1 MPEGNFEKPED
12 FGIFWVVH
20 IHTEREGSD
29 STINLAMAQ
38 HDRDPSSV
46 MVENLMQYSGDLN
59 NLGDIAFT
67 RRTVQRKRCH
77 FKVYVNDYWGV
88 PNGTYHDNDTKK
100 RVLRGP
106 EAVRKFMRSYDTTI
120 RYITQQGPKRLRMVQ
135 KMTSE
140 AAIRNAGECLMVA
153 I

>member
-1 MPEGNFEKPED
+1 
-12 FGIFWVVH
+12 
-20 IHTEREGSD
+20 
-29 STINLAMAQ
+29 MAQ

-88 PNGTYHDNDTKK
+88 PRGTYHDNDNNKK
-100 RVLRGP
+100 RMLQQETNATHTRIRTQIYAFTRLLRSG
-106 EAVRKFMRSYDTTI
+106 M
-120 RYITQQGPKRLRMVQ
+120 
-135 KMTSE
+135 
-140 AAIRNAGECLMVA
+140 
-153 I
+153 

>member
-1 MPEGNFEKPED
+1 M
-12 FGIFWVVH
+12 VH
-20 IHTEREGSD
+20 IDREGSD
-29 STINLAMAQ
+29 STLILAMAH

-46 MVENLMQYSGDLN
+46 IVDSLPQYSVDLN
-59 NLGDIAFT
+59 NLGDIAFS

-120 RYITQQGPKRLRMVQ
+120 RYITQQGPKRIRMVQ

-153 I
+153 M

>member
-1 MPEGNFEKPED
+1 M
-12 FGIFWVVH
+12 VH
-20 IHTEREGSD
+20 IDREGSD
-29 STINLAMAQ
+29 STLILVMAH

-46 MVENLMQYSGDLN
+46 IVDSLPQYSVDLN
-59 NLGDIAFT
+59 NLGDIAFS

-88 PNGTYHDNDTKK
+88 PNGTYHDYDNKK

-120 RYITQQGPKRLRMVQ
+120 RYITKQGPKRIRMVQ

>member
-1 MPEGNFEKPED
+1 M
-12 FGIFWVVH
+12 VH
-20 IHTEREGSD
+20 IHTEREGSE

-67 RRTVQRKRCH
+67 RRTVQRKRCFTSKSTSMTIGASRAGRITITTTTRNECYAH
-77 FKVYVNDYWGV
+77 QNPYTNLCVC
-88 PNGTYHDNDTKK
+88 TII
-100 RVLRGP
+100 
-106 EAVRKFMRSYDTTI
+106 TI
-120 RYITQQGPKRLRMVQ
+120 RYITRQGPKHTRMVQ

-153 I
+153 L

>member
-1 MPEGNFEKPED
+1 M
-12 FGIFWVVH
+12 VH
-20 IHTEREGSD
+20 IHTEREGSKP
-29 STINLAMAQ
+29 TINLAMAQ

-88 PNGTYHDNDTKK
+88 PNGTYHDNDNKK

-106 EAVRKFMRSYDTTI
+106 EAVRKFMRSYDYYDPVYNPT
-120 RYITQQGPKRLRMVQ
+120 GA
-135 KMTSE
+135 E
-140 AAIRNAGECLMVA
+140 AYPDGAKDDE
-153 I
+153 

>member
-1 MPEGNFEKPED
+1 MIRKTEGNLEKPED

-38 HDRDPSSV
+38 AQHDRDPSTV
-46 MVENLMQYSGDLN
+46 IVENLMQYSGDLN
-59 NLGDIAFT
+59 NLGDIAFS

-88 PNGTYHDNDTKK
+88 PKGTYHDDERQQETSAT
-100 RVLRGP
+100 RTRSRTQIYAFIRLLRSG
-106 EAVRKFMRSYDTTI
+106 I
-120 RYITQQGPKRLRMVQ
+120 
-135 KMTSE
+135 
-140 AAIRNAGECLMVA
+140 
-153 I
+153 

>member
-1 MPEGNFEKPED
+1 MA
-12 FGIFWVVH
+12 H
-20 IHTEREGSD
+20 IDREGSD
-29 STINLAMAQ
+29 STLILAMAH

-46 MVENLMQYSGDLN
+46 ILDSLPQYSVDLN
-59 NLGDIAFT
+59 NLGDIAFS

-106 EAVRKFMRSYDTTI
+106 EAVRKFMRSYDYYDPVYNPT
-120 RYITQQGPKRLRMVQ
+120 GAKASPDGAKDD
-135 KMTSE
+135 E
-140 AAIRNAGECLMVA
+140 
-153 I
+153 

>member
-1 MPEGNFEKPED
+1 M
-12 FGIFWVVH
+12 VH
-20 IHTEREGSD
+20 IDREGSG
-29 STINLAMAQ
+29 STLILAMAH

-46 MVENLMQYSGDLN
+46 IVDSLPQYSVDLN
-59 NLGDIAFT
+59 NLGDIAFS

-120 RYITQQGPKRLRMVQ
+120 RYITQQGPKRIRMVQ

-140 AAIRNAGECLMVA
+140 AAIRNAGVCLVVA

>member
-1 MPEGNFEKPED
+1 MAHSD
-12 FGIFWVVH
+12 
-20 IHTEREGSD
+20 REGSD
-29 STINLAMAQ
+29 STLILAMAH

-46 MVENLMQYSGDLN
+46 IVDSLPQYSVDLN
-59 NLGDIAFT
+59 NLGDIAFS

-106 EAVRKFMRSYDTTI
+106 EAVRKFMRSYDYYDPVYNPTGAKVYPDGAKDDEWS
-120 RYITQQGPKRLRMVQ
+120 RHQKRRGVFDG
-135 KMTSE
+135 
-140 AAIRNAGECLMVA
+140 RN
-153 I
+153 IS